1 MTVFGYNISFK
12 KNTSNFKEILTNKI
26 NDKQKVEMFFYFAET
41 KSNQVT
47 DLDIIKKS
55 DALIFAYDLH
65 DLDSLK

>member
-1 MTVFGYNISFK
+1 
-12 KNTSNFKEILTNKI
+12 
-26 NDKQKVEMFFYFAET
+26 MFFYFAET
-41 KSNQVT
+41 KSNQLT